1 MTDLEHRLRDAR
13 SRVEEVEQNPERLD
27 RIEDAVAADE
37 RRRRRLRRH
46 IAAITLALVG
56 AIALT
61 TWMLQG
67 GTDMDWWIL
76 EVITTAVLFGIAFLL
91 GPFIRRY
98 GKAYVADVFR
108 ANPRTGKTFVVLT
121 DVAYYLIF
129 SAYILLTARFQQSS
143 AWGIFGDV
151 TARQVQH
158 EVWRVG
164 GILAIIG
171 VLHSVN
177 LLLLPVVGRLFT
189 MNLRLDRE
197 VLEDD

>member
-1 MTDLEHRLRDAR
+1 MTTLEDRLRQAFDQYR
-13 SRVEEVEQNPERLD
+13 EVAASPDLLD
-27 RIEDAVAADE
+27 RIEMAVDADE
-37 RRRRRLRRH
+37 KRRRRLRTGM
-46 IAAITLALVG
+46 AWASVATVG
-56 AIALT
+56 LIALGT
-61 TWMLQG
+61 LTIQG
-67 GTDMDWWIL
+67 GTDVEWWIL
-76 EVITTAVLFGIAFLL
+76 ELITTAVLFGIAFAL

-108 ANPRTGKTFVVLT
+108 ANPRTGKTFVFLT
-121 DVAYYLIF
+121 DVAYYLLF
-129 SAYILLTARFQQSS
+129 VAYILLTARFQQST